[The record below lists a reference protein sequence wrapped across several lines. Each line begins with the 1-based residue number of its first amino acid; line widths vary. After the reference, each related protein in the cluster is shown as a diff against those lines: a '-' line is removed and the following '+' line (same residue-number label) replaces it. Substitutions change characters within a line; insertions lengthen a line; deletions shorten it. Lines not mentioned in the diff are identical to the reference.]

1 MKKIGF
7 VKTSKIYKTGMY
19 RYAYSILKNDDD
31 SQDAIQETI
40 YKAYRNLDGLR
51 DEKNFKS
58 WIYKILTNSSLEIIN
73 KRKTYLDIDSDVE
86 IADKDKNIETNLSL
100 WEAVQSL
107 KQPYRDTI
115 ILYYYN
121 DLSIKEICD
130 IKKSTKEA
138 IKKQLLRGR
147 EKIKN
152 KMGGSI

>member
-1 MKKIGF
+1 M
-7 VKTSKIYKTGMY
+7 KTSKIYKTGMY

-73 KRKTYLDIDSDVE
+73 KRKTYLDIDSNVE

-138 IKKQLLRGR
+138 IKKQ
-147 EKIKN
+147 
-152 KMGGSI
+152 